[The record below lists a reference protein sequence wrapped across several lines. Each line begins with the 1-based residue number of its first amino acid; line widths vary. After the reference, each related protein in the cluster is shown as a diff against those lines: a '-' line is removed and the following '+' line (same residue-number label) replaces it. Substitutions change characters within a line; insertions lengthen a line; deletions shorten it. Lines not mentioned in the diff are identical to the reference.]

1 MPTNARYYPA
11 MLNLEDRAVVVIGG
25 GVIATRKVAEL
36 LASGARVTVISP
48 TVSPRV
54 ARWARE
60 GRLRLRRRAYRS
72 GDLKG
77 SRLAVAATS
86 DPGEQ
91 TRIAQEAQ
99 TTLTWVN
106 VVDQPEHCDFVAPAV
121 VRRGDLTIAVSTG
134 GHNPALARWL
144 KQELAATVGPEYGRL
159 TALLAAVRLA
169 LREHGAPMTTRR
181 RLVDQLMA
189 AGLLERVRANDRH
202 GILRLIRRVTGLPTF
217 TAPTPST
224 RTGRSAHVSTHA
236 AIIR

>member
-1 MPTNARYYPA
+1 
-11 MLNLEDRAVVVIGG
+11 MLNLKDCAVVVIGG
-25 GVIATRKVAEL
+25 GVIATRKVTEL

-60 GRLRLRRRAYRS
+60 GRLRHRRRAYRR

-86 DPGEQ
+86 DPNEQ

-106 VVDQPEHCDFVAPAV
+106 VVDQPALCDFVAPAV

-134 GHNPALARWL
+134 GQNPALARWI
-144 KQELAATVGPEYGRL
+144 KQALAASMGPEYGRL
-159 TALLAAVRLA
+159 TTVLAAVRLA
-169 LREHGAPMTTRR
+169 LREQGVPMTTRR
-181 RLVDQLMA
+181 RLVDRLMA
-189 AGLLERVRANDRH
+189 AGLLARVRANDRQ
-202 GILRLIRRVTGLPTF
+202 GIIRLVRRVTGLSTF
-217 TAPTPST
+217 TASTTST
-224 RTGRSAHVSTHA
+224 RTTRSAHVSTHA